1 MNEQVYGPLNQTVG
15 FARVLSGLDSCT
27 IWALIA
33 FCSLLYIWWD
43 RNKQFK
49 INDAWRLIREQQ
61 IASEAAQTEVL
72 KRQTEEI
79 VSMKMLITKF
89 LVKE

>member
-1 MNEQVYGPLNQTVG
+1 MDAHILGPVNQG
-15 FARVLSGLDSCT
+15 IEASNSLAGMSSCA
-27 IWALIA
+27 IWAGL
-33 FCSLLYIWWD
+33 SLLEFLLICWAL
-43 RNKQFK
+43 RKHFK
-49 INDAWRLIREQQ
+49 SNDDWRKIREQQ

-79 VSMKMLITKF
+79 VSLKMIITKF